1 MLAWPV
7 LLIFVIFDTTQG
19 VSAAVL
25 RGTGM
30 QKTGSIVTS
39 IAYWVLGIPIALVSI
54 YKFDQGIRGLW
65 YGPTVAVLF
74 NTCAYQWMISK
85 IDWPV
90 LIEKMREMRKKDKN
104 QAARGG
110 G

>member
-30 QKTGSIVTS
+30 QKTGAIVTS
-39 IAYWVLGIPIALVSI
+39 IAYWVMGIPIALISV
-54 YKFDQGIRGLW
+54 YTFGQGIRGLW

-74 NTCAYQWMISK
+74 NTCAYQWMITK
-85 IDWPV
+85 IDWPD
-90 LIEKMREMRKKDKN
+90 LIHRMQEMRKKDKN
-104 QAARGG
+104 HGKGG